1 MSTSTPSDPSS
12 GGWAALRS
20 GARSDTEEM
29 YVQHSVHIQHP
40 VNACSD
46 ALAQGPRKW
55 FPRLGGK
62 NESTVGVRIGGVPVR
77 KRVVVELGEPV
88 KTSTWTVIPLTW
100 KATFPQKLFPVME
113 GKIEL
118 APVDKE
124 VTRLTVSGMYQPPLG
139 KLGEQLDEAVMHN
152 VAEAT
157 VKELAQSI
165 AKRLEQAV
173 SA

>member
-1 MSTSTPSDPSS
+1 
-12 GGWAALRS
+12 
-20 GARSDTEEM
+20 M
-29 YVQHSVHIQHP
+29 YIQHSVHIDHP
-40 VNACSD
+40 VKACSE
-46 ALAQGPRKW
+46 ALMEGPPKW

-62 NESTVGVRIGGVPVR
+62 NVTTVGVHVAGVPVR
-77 KRVVVELGEPV
+77 KRVTVELGEPV

-100 KATFPQKLFPVME
+100 KATFPKQLFPVMT

-139 KLGEQLDEAVMHN
+139 KLGEQLDEALMHT

-157 VKELAQSI
+157 VKELAESI
-165 AKRLEQAV
+165 ASRLEKSV
-173 SA
+173 KRP